1 MFDRRLITNF
11 DWPLFLLT
19 LLITVVGLVTL
30 YSASL
35 EEGGQA
41 DHVFTKQIYWL
52 IYGLIA
58 MAVVLAIDYHYLART
73 AYLLYA
79 ATIIGLVAVAM
90 TGKVISGAQRWL
102 KIGSMTFQVSEM
114 AKLSLTVVLARY
126 FSEGKGDRQYYYL
139 KDLIVPCLLILVPF
153 ALIVKQPDLG
163 TALLFVIISFAIV
176 FVIEMN
182 FASMIKLMSAGT
194 VAVFSMW
201 FFLKDYQKNRLMNLF
216 SPEQDPLGTGY
227 HAIQSK
233 IAIGSGGVLGKGLF
247 AGTQSRLN
255 FLPEKHTDFI
265 FSVFAE
271 ETGFVGSLLLIILYV
286 IFLVRCFQVIS
297 RSKDRFGVLLATG
310 IIASFSCYIILNIG
324 MTVGLFPIVGV
335 PLPLMSYGGS
345 SLITTFIGVGLL
357 LNIKMRRFIELR

>member
-1 MFDRRLITNF
+1 
-11 DWPLFLLT
+11 
-19 LLITVVGLVTL
+19 VGLVTL
-30 YSASL
+30 YSAAL

-41 DHVFTKQIYWL
+41 DQVFIKQIYWL
-52 IYGLIA
+52 TYGLIA
-58 MAVVLAIDYHYLART
+58 MVIVLVFDYHFLART

-79 ATIIGLVAVAM
+79 ITIIGLVAVAM

-102 KIGSMTFQVSEM
+102 KIGPLTLQVSEM
-114 AKLSLTVVLARY
+114 AKLCLTIVLARY
-126 FSEGKGDRQYYYL
+126 FSDGKNEGQHYYL
-139 KDLIVPCLLILVPF
+139 KDLIPPFILVLIPF

-176 FVIEMN
+176 FVIEIN
-182 FASMIKLMSAGT
+182 FASLMKLMGAGLVAT
-194 VAVFSMW
+194 VSMW
-201 FFLKDYQKNRLMNLF
+201 FYLKDYQKNRLLNLF
-216 SPEQDPLGTGY
+216 FPEQDPLGTGY

-233 IAIGSGGVLGKGLF
+233 IAIGSGGIFGKGLF

-271 ETGFVGSLLLIILYV
+271 ETGFIGSLVLIVLYLFF
-286 IFLVRCFQVIS
+286 IIRCFQVLS

-324 MTVGLFPIVGV
+324 MTVGVFPIVGV

-345 SLITTFIGVGLL
+345 SLITTFLSVGLL
-357 LNIKMRRFIELR
+357 LNIKMRRFIEIR